1 MRKIFFAFC
10 AVSVMFITQSV
21 HSFELE
27 GQWKQEV
34 VNEKVPDSI
43 KITKET
49 FLGCTYKI
57 LSNTNEIIKISIQNS
72 KKPTII
78 KINDENSITITTVNG
93 DTGTYSRV
101 SE

>member
-21 HSFELE
+21 HAFELE

-49 FLGCTYKI
+49 FFGFTYKI
-57 LSNTNEIIKISIQNS
+57 LSKENGIIKISIQNS
-72 KKPTII
+72 DDPTII
-78 KINDENSITITTVNG
+78 KINNDDSITITTVNG